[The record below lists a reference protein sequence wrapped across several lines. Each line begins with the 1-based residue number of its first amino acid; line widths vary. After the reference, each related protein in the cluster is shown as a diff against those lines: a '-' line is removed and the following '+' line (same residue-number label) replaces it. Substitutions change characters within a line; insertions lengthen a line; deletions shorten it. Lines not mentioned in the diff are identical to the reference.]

1 MLEPIHRICLQ
12 NNDFPSLINGIA
24 SCFGMTQFSRKSLV
38 LKRACAPSMVR
49 AMPPSDLSVPKLK
62 SFEPK
67 LLILPVFF
75 E

>member
-1 MLEPIHRICLQ
+1 
-12 NNDFPSLINGIA
+12 
-24 SCFGMTQFSRKSLV
+24 
-38 LKRACAPSMVR
+38 MVR

-62 SFEPK
+62 SFDPK